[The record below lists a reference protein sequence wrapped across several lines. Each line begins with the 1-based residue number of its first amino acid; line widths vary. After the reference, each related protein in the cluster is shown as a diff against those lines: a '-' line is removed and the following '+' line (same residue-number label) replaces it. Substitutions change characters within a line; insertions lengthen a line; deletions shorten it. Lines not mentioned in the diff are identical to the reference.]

1 MIAMS
6 SLGANTMLVYES
18 SNENWVQLGFNFR
31 ENDNDNAN
39 YYDAMSL
46 SLDGNKLFA
55 GSAQA
60 RSYISNDVS
69 RHNNRN

>member
-1 MIAMS
+1 MS
-6 SLGANTMLVYES
+6 LPGAKTMRVYES

-31 ENDNDNAN
+31 ENDNNNTN
-39 YYDAMSL
+39 YDDDMSL
-46 SLDGNKLFA
+46 SIDGNKLFA